1 MAEERSKELDARD
14 LLAFS
19 GSIHSSLIASSIA
32 IIIGSIAFGI
42 TGADFFDLWEKL
54 LPIVALTFAGTYLG
68 TAIGHGIEVRMLR
81 KRFGARPLGQREG

>member
-1 MAEERSKELDARD
+1 MADEQSKEPDARE

-19 GSIHSSLIASSIA
+19 GSFHSALIASSIA
-32 IIIGSIAFGI
+32 VIIGSIAFGI
-42 TGADFFDLWEKL
+42 TGTDFFDLWNRL

-81 KRFGARPLGQREG
+81 KRFGARAIGQRET